1 VVTFYVSRFI
11 PRYALPVIPYMTTV
25 KPTTL
30 SRFRR
35 LMPFVSPFFRRLILV
50 FLLSLFGT
58 VLGLLWPLFTKILI
72 DDVLLAKN
80 LRLLFI
86 LSGVMVIATALGY
99 GIGALNRYYYTQLTA
114 RILFA
119 LRQHLFA
126 HLQALS
132 LRFHTRAKVGDLLSR
147 LNTDISEVQS
157 ILTDAAFAFV
167 TNVFVLL
174 ATVGFLVWLNWQL
187 FLLSLVVV
195 PLQLYGVFKVRPL
208 MVEETRKVREL
219 NAAISSFL
227 IESLSA
233 IKFIKLFTAEGIQL
247 GKLGILGERFVQI
260 VTRFE
265 MLNYLGSTASTATT
279 FLGGALTT
287 LYGGYLVIQGEMTI
301 GGLIAFST
309 YQSRAFSPLQAL
321 LDLYL
326 RIERAGVSLDR
337 IFEFLDLG
345 KEQGE
350 RSGEVQLPQLRGE
363 IEFRQVT
370 FAYETNEPVLREVS
384 FRVPAGERLT
394 ILGPSGTG
402 KTTVADL
409 LVRMYEPGEGT
420 ILLDDYDVRQ
430 CDLSWLRKQVVVVSH
445 EPVLFHASL
454 RENLGYASPE
464 ASLEEVAAAAAAVGL
479 HEFILSLPQG
489 YDTLVGERGARLSA
503 GQKQR
508 IALARAMLK
517 KPRILV
523 LDEALS
529 GLDVVSEAEVRQA
542 LDSLMAGR
550 TVIVVTH
557 RLSSL
562 RRDDAVIVL
571 DAGRVVWEGRYGDL
585 ASFPGEMRAKLRE
598 WDNQAVKSSPQPAV
612 RGVESSAWP
621 R

>member
-1 VVTFYVSRFI
+1 MAT
-11 PRYALPVIPYMTTV
+11 A
-25 KPTTL
+25 KPTTFIRL
-30 SRFRR
+30 RR
-35 LMPFVSPFFRRLILV
+35 LIPFVLPFFRRLILV
-50 FLLSLFGT
+50 FVLSLFGT

-80 LRLLFI
+80 LHLLLV

-99 GIGALNRYYYTQLTA
+99 GIGALNRYFYTQVTA
-114 RILFA
+114 RILFS

-157 ILTDAAFAFV
+157 VLTDAAFAFV

-174 ATVGFLVWLNWQL
+174 ATVGFLLWLNWQL
-187 FLLSLVVV
+187 FLVSLVVV
-195 PLQLYGVFKVRPL
+195 PVQLYGVAKVRPL
-208 MVEETRKVREL
+208 MVDETRKVREL

-227 IESLSA
+227 VESLSA
-233 IKFIKLFTAEGIQL
+233 VKFIKLFTAEKIQL
-247 GKLGILGERFVQI
+247 GKLGILGEQFVRI

-309 YQSRAFSPLQAL
+309 YQSRAFSPLQTL

-326 RIERAGVSLDR
+326 RLERAGVSLDR

-345 KEQGE
+345 KEQEERLGE
-350 RSGEVQLPQLRGE
+350 GLRLPDLRGD
-363 IEFRQVT
+363 IEFREVT
-370 FAYETNEPVLREVS
+370 FAYEVGEPVLREVS
-384 FRVPAGERLT
+384 FQVPAGERLT

-409 LVRMYEPGEGT
+409 VVRLYEPTSGT
-420 ILLDDYDVRQ
+420 VLLDGRDVRQ
-430 CDLSWLRKQVVVVSH
+430 CDLPWLRNQVVVVSH
-445 EPVLFHASL
+445 EPVLFHTSL
-454 RENLGYASPE
+454 IENLRYANPE
-464 ASLEEVAAAAAAVGL
+464 ASLEEVIAAATAVGL
-479 HEFILSLPQG
+479 HEFIISLSQG

-508 IALARAMLK
+508 IALARAALK
-517 KPRILV
+517 KPKILV

-542 LDSLMAGR
+542 LDTLMAGR
-550 TVIVVTH
+550 TTIVVTH

-562 RRDDAVIVL
+562 RGDDAVIVL
-571 DAGRVVWEGRYGDL
+571 DAGRVVWTGRYGDL
-585 ASFPGEMRAKLRE
+585 ASFPGEMRARLRE
-598 WDNQAVKSSPQPAV
+598 WESQAAK
-612 RGVESSAWP
+612 
-621 R
+621 